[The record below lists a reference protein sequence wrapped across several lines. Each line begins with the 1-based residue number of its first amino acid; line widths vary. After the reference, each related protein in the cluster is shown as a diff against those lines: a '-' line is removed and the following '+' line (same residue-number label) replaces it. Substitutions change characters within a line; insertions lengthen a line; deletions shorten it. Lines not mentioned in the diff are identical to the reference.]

1 MEVVN
6 DVLAAADPN
15 VILGAATVL
24 LATLIYGECGEMPC
38 RFSLEDPYVLG
49 NTWLVVCT
57 EIPGIM
63 NPHVTNYLIF
73 STSPAPPFLFMTF
86 NW

>member
-6 DVLAAADPN
+6 DILAAADPN

-24 LATLIYGECGEMPC
+24 LATLIYGECGEMRW

-49 NTWLVVCT
+49 NSWLVVCT
-57 EIPGIM
+57 GIPKIM
-63 NPHVTNYLIF
+63 NPHVTNYFIF
-73 STSPAPPFLFMTF
+73 STSAAPPFFFMTF